1 MMKHTIRISGKISHA
16 IAIGLFLLFIPG
28 CISLA
33 PLPDTVQREIENA
46 LERGFDGIIVYV
58 EQHGDT
64 ANYAAGWKNRE
75 KKVAA
80 NPYSLFKIASISKLY
95 IAAAATKLIYNDSLS
110 PDKTLAE
117 YLPDLAGRIENAE
130 TITLNM
136 MLQHRSGIPD
146 FIDHPDYPW
155 GEPPMSNRETL
166 ELVLDMPAD
175 FEPDKRYKYS
185 NTNYLLIGEILD
197 STLGYTHHQ
206 YIKREILQALD
217 LYDTY
222 SLLSEVNIDDVM
234 SGYFVGYDLD
244 IKQNDYIIPGGS
256 MVATA
261 QDVGLFLRALID
273 GTLLNEEEQEI
284 YSSVYVYEH
293 TGELPGYISIARYH
307 KDIDAVVIQF
317 INTSGGNS
325 WSKAES
331 VYRRIIRILKKDPGI
346 RTPSNG
352 DFANKDYKLAFFILS
367 GYLLYRTQA
376 LHKKKS
382 EKDIKQIRE
391 EIRGSFN
398 SIGNQQLPIHPSP
411 NRS

>member
-1 MMKHTIRISGKISHA
+1 MKHTKRIPGKISPA
-16 IAIGLFLLFIPG
+16 IAIGLILLFFPG

-33 PLPDTVQREIENA
+33 PVPDTIQLEIEDA

-58 EQHGDT
+58 EQSGDT
-64 ANYAAGWKNRE
+64 AHYAAGWKNRE
-75 KKVAA
+75 NKVPAD
-80 NPYSLFKIASISKLY
+80 PHSLFKIASISKLY
-95 IAAAATKLIYNDSLS
+95 IAAAAAKLVYTDSLS
-110 PDKTLAE
+110 LEKTLAE
-117 YLPDLAGRIENAE
+117 YIPDLVGRIEHAK
-130 TITLNM
+130 TITLSM

-155 GEPPMSNRETL
+155 GEPPLSTRETL

-197 STLGYTHHQ
+197 STLGYSHHQ
-206 YIKREILQALD
+206 YIKREILQALE

-222 SLLSEVNIDDVM
+222 SLLREVNLDDVM

-284 YSSVYVYEH
+284 YSSVYEYEH
-293 TGELPGYISIARYH
+293 TGELPGYQSIARYH
-307 KDIDAVVIQF
+307 KDIDAVVILF

-331 VYRRIIRILKKDPGI
+331 VYRRIIRILKKE
-346 RTPSNG
+346 N
-352 DFANKDYKLAFFILS
+352 
-367 GYLLYRTQA
+367 
-376 LHKKKS
+376 
-382 EKDIKQIRE
+382 
-391 EIRGSFN
+391 
-398 SIGNQQLPIHPSP
+398 
-411 NRS
+411 